1 MGKRSI
7 NGTDFTNMVIYGSNV
22 LNKQVETVNA
32 MNVFPVPDGD
42 TGTNMNLTIKSG
54 MQELNNKPS
63 NHIGQAAE
71 TLSKGLLMGARGNS
85 GVILSQLFR
94 GFAKSVA
101 GLEEVNT
108 NQFAAALL
116 QGVETAYQ
124 AVVRPVEGTILT
136 VSKETAKH
144 AVVCAPKTNDFTEF
158 MQQVLIKAQATLA
171 HTPELLP
178 ILKQVGVV
186 DSGGQGLVFIYEG
199 FLSYLE
205 GESLEGKGND
215 STHKKVALSAMTT
228 QTDRFSAQS
237 KIATEEIEF
246 RYDMEFFIDLI
257 ADSSGDS
264 PFDDSYFRTELEED
278 GNSILVVV
286 NDNLVKVHVHSKAP
300 GKVLELALNYGELSK
315 IQIENMR
322 DQHRN
327 LLLKEDKLAT
337 LKPFGIVA
345 VGMGEGIEQIFK
357 SLGVD
362 LVLSGGQTMNPST
375 EDIVNAVNSVEA
387 QTVFV
392 FPNNSNIILAAQQAV
407 DLTEKELIMI
417 PTKTIP
423 QGMSAALAFQED
435 ASLKMNHDLMLK
447 AISLV
452 RSGQVTWAVRDTQI
466 EHLEIKEGD
475 YIGLLDNKIVTFAA
489 NLLDA
494 CQQLLSIMI
503 STGDEILT
511 VLTGMDATEHQLH
524 ELESYIK
531 QTFSDVELE
540 IHSGGQPV
548 YLYIFSVEHG

>member
-7 NGTDFTNMVIYGSNV
+7 NGMEFASMVMSGANV
-22 LNKQVETVNA
+22 LERQVETVNE

-54 MQELNNKPS
+54 MHELNHQPS
-63 NHIGQAAE
+63 NHIGKAAE

-101 GLEEVNT
+101 GLEEVDT

-144 AVVCAPKTNDFTEF
+144 AVICARRTDDLAVF
-158 MQQVLIKAQATLA
+158 MQEVFVKAQETLDY
-171 HTPELLP
+171 TPELLP
-178 ILKQVGVV
+178 VLKQVGVV

-199 FLSYLE
+199 FLSFLT
-205 GESLEGKGND
+205 GGTSGLPKGNGA
-215 STHKKVALSAMTT
+215 SFKKEELSGRALQKERT
-228 QTDRFSAQS
+228 SAQS
-237 KIATEEIEF
+237 KIATEDIEF
-246 RYDMEFFIDLI
+246 RYDMEFFIDLS
-257 ADSSGDS
+257 ADSSS
-264 PFDDSYFRTELEED
+264 AALFDDGYFRKELEKD

-286 NDNLVKVHVHSKAP
+286 NDDLVKVHVHSKAP

-327 LLLKEDKLAT
+327 LLSKEDKQLA
-337 LKPFGIVA
+337 LKPFGMVA
-345 VGMGEGIEQIFK
+345 VGIGEGIEQIFK

-362 LVLSGGQTMNPST
+362 GVLSGGQTMNPST
-375 EDIVNAVNSVEA
+375 EDIVNAVNQIKA

-407 DLTEKELIMI
+407 DLTDKEVIVI

-423 QGMSAALAFQED
+423 QGISAALAFQE
-435 ASLKMNHDLMLK
+435 ASSAGVNQDSMLK
-447 AISLV
+447 AISQV

-466 EHLEIKEGD
+466 DHLEIKEGD
-475 YIGLLDNKIVTFAA
+475 YIGLLDNKIVTSAA
-489 NLLDA
+489 DLLEV
-494 CQQLLSIMI
+494 CQQLLGLMI

-511 VLTGMDATEHQLH
+511 VLTGLDITEQQSN
-524 ELESYIK
+524 ELENCIK
-531 QTFSDVELE
+531 QNFNGVEME

-548 YLYIFSVEHG
+548 YLYIFSVE